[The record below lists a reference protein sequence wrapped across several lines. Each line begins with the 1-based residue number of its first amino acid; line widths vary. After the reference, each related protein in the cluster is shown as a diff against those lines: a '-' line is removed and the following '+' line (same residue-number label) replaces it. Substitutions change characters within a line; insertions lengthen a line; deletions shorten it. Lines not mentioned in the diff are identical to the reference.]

1 MLAAAGAAEV
11 VFLTTLKKNHGNLIR
26 RSPTDVNQALTEIT
40 MTTLFTNIISS
51 LRTLP
56 DVFREPARPVSY
68 DDQFKDRGDGCARY
82 DDVWG
87 G

>member
-1 MLAAAGAAEV
+1 MPRLFFDNLE
-11 VFLTTLKKNHGNLIR
+11 KNHSNLIR
-26 RSPTDVNQALTEIT
+26 RSPTDVDQTLKEIT
-40 MTTLFTNIISS
+40 MSTLLTNIISS

-56 DVFREPARPVSY
+56 DIFREPARPVSY

>member
-1 MLAAAGAAEV
+1 MPRL
-11 VFLTTLKKNHGNLIR
+11 FLDSDEKNHGNLIR
-26 RSPTDVNQALTEIT
+26 RSPTYVDQSVKEIT